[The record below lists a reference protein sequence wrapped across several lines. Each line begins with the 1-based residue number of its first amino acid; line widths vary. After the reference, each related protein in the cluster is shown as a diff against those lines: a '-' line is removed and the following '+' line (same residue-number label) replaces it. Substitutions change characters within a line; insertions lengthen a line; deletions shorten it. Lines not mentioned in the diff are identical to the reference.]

1 MRLFN
6 IGRLYFIDSV
16 FVLSSTILNFDS
28 CLYAKNTINAII
40 KKSITF
46 ETRSPHINFDFPI
59 ANFMAFRS
67 PAGKN
72 SPMKGVIISST
83 RAVTSLEAAWPM
95 TNAIANP
102 IIPNVLRKS
111 KNLELTIV
119 LLQQANQSYMMHARF
134 L

>member
-1 MRLFN
+1 
-6 IGRLYFIDSV
+6 
-16 FVLSSTILNFDS
+16 
-28 CLYAKNTINAII
+28 
-40 KKSITF
+40 
-46 ETRSPHINFDFPI
+46 
-59 ANFMAFRS
+59 MAFRS

-102 IIPNVLRKS
+102 IIPNVLSQKT
-111 KNLELTIV
+111 LELTIV